1 MATTRA
7 GIVGATALL
16 GAVLGCD
23 RPVDFSIVSTSRSEP
38 RERVIELREYVG
50 RCPTGT
56 FVRCDPPP
64 DGVDA
69 SPSDIRARPFTPDD
83 PEVLALGAPRS
94 VQFIDVAMPMSR
106 PLGPVRER
114 RALVAFGRDSACQV
128 VASACAEFDPER
140 PAPVTL
146 CMLLHDVPGPACAV
160 CAQGVCD

>member
-1 MATTRA
+1 MRVRVATTRA

-23 RPVDFSIVSTSRSEP
+23 RPVDFSIVLTSRSEP
-38 RERVIELREYVG
+38 SERVIELREYVG

-56 FVRCDPPP
+56 FVGCDP
-64 DGVDA
+64 VDA

-106 PLGPVRER
+106 PLGVVRER

-146 CMLLHDVPGPACAV
+146 CMLRHDVPGPACAV